1 MQYYIEHLAVA
12 ACATSG
18 VLAARGKR
26 VDLFGVV
33 VLALVTAV
41 GGGTLRDMILEVPVF
56 WVADPNYILTAFGI
70 ALAMFLI
77 ARTRELPGHPL
88 QVADALGLA
97 LFTVI
102 GVEKALAAGAPEI
115 VAIMLGVITG
125 VAGGMLRDVLIREI
139 PMVFRPEIHLYATAS
154 FLGASVFIILA
165 HISPSEPHNRLL
177 AMSLILGLRLASIR
191 WKLSLPLFQA
201 NRRPGTL
208 KKDVE

>member
-1 MQYYIEHLAVA
+1 MQYYIEHVAVA

-26 VDLFGVV
+26 IDLFGVV
-33 VLALVTAV
+33 VLAVTAAV

-56 WVADPNYILTAFGI
+56 WVADPNYVLTAFGI
-70 ALAMFLI
+70 AIAMFLV
-77 ARTRELPGHPL
+77 ARARELPGHPL
-88 QVADALGLA
+88 LVADAVGLA

-102 GVEKALAAGAPEI
+102 GVEKTLAMGAPES

-154 FLGASVFIILA
+154 FLGASLFIILE
-165 HISPSEPHNRLL
+165 HVFPSEPQNRLL
-177 AMSLILGLRLASIR
+177 AMSLVLGLRLAAIR
-191 WKLSLPLFQA
+191 WKLSLPLFQT
-201 NRRPGTL
+201 NRAGKL
-208 KKDVE
+208 KRDME

>member
-1 MQYYIEHLAVA
+1 MQYYIEHIAVA

-26 VDLFGVV
+26 IDLFGVV
-33 VLALVTAV
+33 VLAVTAAV

-56 WVADPNYILTAFGI
+56 WVDDPNYVLTAFGI
-70 ALAMFLI
+70 AIAMFLV
-77 ARTRELPGHPL
+77 ARARELPGHPL
-88 QVADALGLA
+88 LVADAVGLA

-102 GVEKALAAGAPEI
+102 GVEKTLAMGAPES

-154 FLGASVFIILA
+154 FLGASLFIILE
-165 HISPSEPHNRLL
+165 HVFPSEPQNRLL
-177 AMSLILGLRLASIR
+177 AMSLVLGLRLAAIR

-201 NRRPGTL
+201 NRAGKL
-208 KKDVE
+208 KRDME

>member
-1 MQYYIEHLAVA
+1 MQYYIEHVAVA

-33 VLALVTAV
+33 VLAVTAAV
-41 GGGTLRDMILEVPVF
+41 GGGTLRDVILEVPVF
-56 WVADPNYILTAFGI
+56 WVADPNYVITAFGI
-70 ALAMFLI
+70 ALSMFVI

-88 QVADALGLA
+88 LVADAVGLA

-102 GVEKALAAGAPEI
+102 GVEKTLATGAPES
-115 VAIMLGVITG
+115 VAIMLGVLTG

-139 PMVFRPEIHLYATAS
+139 PVVFRPEMHLYATAS
-154 FLGASVFIILA
+154 FLGATLFILLE
-165 HISPSEPHNRLL
+165 HTSPSEPQNRLL
-177 AMSLILGLRLASIR
+177 AMSLILGLRLAAIR

-201 NRRPGTL
+201 SRVGKL
-208 KKDVE
+208 KGDAK